1 MNGLPSITENFGE
14 WYQQVIL
21 RAGLADYGPVK
32 GTMIFKGYGFS
43 LWKNVQKHLGA
54 MIENDGVEDVYFPMF
69 IPQSYLAQEK
79 AHVEGFAPEVAVV
92 THAGGEKLEEPLIIR
107 PTSETIMYK
116 TFSNWIQS
124 YRDLPLK
131 INQWANVVR
140 WEKRTTLFMRTS
152 EFLWQEGHTAHATK
166 EGADADV
173 FEALHRYDDFLRT
186 YMAIPSI
193 KGKKTAGEKFAGA
206 DYTTTLEVLLRSN
219 KALQIATSHQL
230 GQNFGKAFDV
240 KFVDENNTQQFA
252 WQTSWGFST
261 RSLGGMIG
269 VHGDDKGL
277 QLPPRMAPIQ
287 IIIVPIVKSPEGAEK
302 IKKFADEL
310 IEKCKKNE
318 MRIKADWSENSVGW
332 KFNEWELRGVPLRI
346 EIGERELAEEKMKIV
361 RRIDGS
367 SLVLQNTKDVHI
379 QLQEL
384 LDEVQAMLF
393 RRAEAF
399 LNEQTKHVES
409 EAELVAAL
417 DAGMGFVTF
426 FFNDDQK
433 QSDILQEKYK
443 ITPRVIPLDTENE
456 SGKDIFTGK
465 DGKLTYF
472 AKSY

>member
-1 MNGLPSITENFGE
+1 MNGLPSMSENFGE

-32 GTMIFKGYGFS
+32 GTMIFKGYGYT
-43 LWKNVQKHLGA
+43 LWKNVQKYLGE
-54 MIENDGVEDVYFPMF
+54 MIEKDGVEDVYFPMF
-69 IPQSYLAQEK
+69 IPQSYLSKEK
-79 AHVEGFAPEVAVV
+79 EHVEGFAPEVAVV
-92 THAGGEKLEEPLIIR
+92 THAGGEKLEEPLVIR

-116 TFSNWIQS
+116 TFANWIQS

-166 EGADADV
+166 ESADADV

-193 KGKKTAGEKFAGA
+193 KGYKTSGEKFAGA

-219 KALQIATSHQL
+219 KALQIGTSHQL
-230 GQNFGKAFDV
+230 GQNFAKAFDV
-240 KFVDENNTQQFA
+240 KFVDENNQQQYA

-277 QLPPRMAPIQ
+277 QLPPRMAAVQIVIIPIF
-287 IIIVPIVKSPEGAEK
+287 KTPEGAAK
-302 IKKFADEL
+302 IKDMADKL
-310 IEKCKKNE
+310 IEKGKSVGIR
-318 MRIKADWSENSVGW
+318 MQADWSENTAGW

-346 EIGERELAEEKMKIV
+346 EIGERELAEEKLKVV
-361 RRIDGS
+361 RRVDGS
-367 SLVLQNTKDVHI
+367 SVVLQYANDIHK

-384 LDEVQAMLF
+384 LDESQAMLF
-393 RRAEAF
+393 RRAEEF
-399 LNEQTKHVES
+399 LNEHTRQVNS
-409 EAELVAAL
+409 EAELVQAL
-417 DAGMGFVTF
+417 DEGMGFVVF
-426 FFNDDQK
+426 FFNDDKK
-433 QSDILQEKYK
+433 QADILQEKYK
-443 ITPRVIPLDTENE
+443 ITPRVIPLATENE
-456 SGKDIFTGK
+456 IGKDIFTGK
-465 DGKLTYF
+465 EGKLTYF
-472 AKSY
+472 AKAY